1 MSDILSRRTYKE
13 SYFWAFV
20 ACVILTILMNKFGI
34 SMQQVTDYSEDIL
47 KKTFENINSL
57 MIWIVPMVMAIK
69 NELNKWRESMH
80 KRDVEVAKIKQGIIG
95 E

>member
-20 ACVILTILMNKFGI
+20 ACVILTILMNKFGV

-80 KRDVEVAKIKQGIIG
+80 KRDVEVAKINQGKIG

>member
-20 ACVILTILMNKFGI
+20 ACVILTILMNKFGV

-57 MIWIVPMVMAIK
+57 MIWIVPMVIAIK

-80 KRDVEVAKIKQGIIG
+80 KRDVEVAKINQGKIG